1 MCEIEGLQIMPGPKQ
16 NAARNLSATP
26 VLAADESGSSDR
38 RKFPR
43 SRSIYRPAVLNL
55 EDFATFCMIRDLSP
69 HGVMAETSA
78 KLHLGDIVEVGFAE
92 DELATGTVA
101 WVNGSRIGVAF
112 DRPVDIVQ
120 LMTGSASQDIF
131 APVPV
136 RAPRLTVTCDAV
148 ITDGPIIS
156 RLPVRNLSI
165 KGLKLRGTGLRVG
178 TEVSVEIEHLPKKIA
193 VVRWLGRQ
201 ETGIEFLIPFT
212 YEEIAAWTRQN
223 RSAPLETK
231 LTPDERSPAKDGGR
245 LKSIRA
251 SSGF

>member
-1 MCEIEGLQIMPGPKQ
+1 MSGPKQ
-16 NAARNLSATP
+16 TAALNPSATP
-26 VLAADESGSSDR
+26 VSAADESETSDR

-69 HGVMAETSA
+69 YGVMVETSA
-78 KLHLGDIVEVGFAE
+78 NLHLRDVVEVGFSE
-92 DELATGTVA
+92 DELAAGTVA
-101 WVNGSRIGVAF
+101 WVNGNRVGVVF

-120 LMTGSASQDIF
+120 LMTGSASQDVF

-136 RAPRLTVTCDAV
+136 RAPRLSVACDAV
-148 ITDGPIIS
+148 ITDGPIMS

-165 KGLKLRGTGLRVG
+165 KGLKVRGTGLRVG

-231 LTPDERSPAKDGGR
+231 LTPPQQAVTG
-245 LKSIRA
+245 
-251 SSGF
+251 